1 MATIPVYGKITP
13 KEDRATSIY
22 EANDTMK
29 MLGYMPLPGEVKSSE
44 VEDIINAHVPNAS
57 KSLHSFMVSYGI
69 DVLLLGY
76 IYGKRAER
84 ARRAKKNNP
93 DRLTPLTIRIAFHT
107 TIRKKD
113 KHQYSIL

>member
-29 MLGYMPLPGEVKSSE
+29 MLGYMTLPGDVKSSE
-44 VEDIINAHVPNAS
+44 VEDIINAYVPNVS

-93 DRLTPLTIRIAFHT
+93 DRLTPLTIRIV
-107 TIRKKD
+107 
-113 KHQYSIL
+113 L

>member
-29 MLGYMPLPGEVKSSE
+29 MLGYMPLPGDVKSSE
-44 VEDIINAHVPNAS
+44 VEDIINAYVPNAS
-57 KSLHSFMVSYGI
+57 KSLHSLMVSYGI

-84 ARRAKKNNP
+84 ARRAKK
-93 DRLTPLTIRIAFHT
+93 T
-107 TIRKKD
+107 T
-113 KHQYSIL
+113 QTA